1 MTTSDGISSEDWDL
15 LRELAVE
22 VVNAEPGEDEELC
35 RRRLLDYL
43 DGLESKYGP
52 LPSILATR
60 ADYLVDDVPGRV
72 TLLSRAYAL
81 AAEAGDA
88 RNQLHIASS
97 LAAIYIEE
105 VENAAEGG
113 KWLARAKEHLG
124 AGTDVDRREYAR
136 VEKSLR
142 RLQSHP

>member
-15 LRELAVE
+15 LHELALE
-22 VVNAEPGEDEELC
+22 VVNAEPGAEEDLC

-60 ADYLVDDVPGRV
+60 ADYLVDDIPGR
-72 TLLSRAYAL
+72 LALFSRAYAL

-97 LAAIYIEE
+97 LAVIYIEE
-105 VENAAEGG
+105 LEDAAEGS
-113 KWLARAKEHLG
+113 KWLARAKAHLG

-136 VEKSLR
+136 VDKSFR